1 MKRGIVYGIT
11 TAITFYMALL
21 FESRSLLMIGILE
34 VFIII
39 FALLYYLRLACR
51 LRIEADAESMVNA
64 IQDGYTIRFTV
75 QNKSRLP
82 INKMRIKVIE
92 ENVYAHQKQKAMVT
106 LPVTAGIMKKDG
118 QKEIIQVQTKWYPK
132 DAGLYHIEV
141 KRVFVSDWF
150 GLLEFPLF
158 RKHAKDVVEVL
169 ILPKKQPIVFEFNE
183 ESQTEAQQADS
194 LYQLSEDGD
203 GDWEYRSYQ
212 NGDKMHHIHW
222 KLSAKAEE
230 WMVRCQKAERKT
242 ELPFIIE
249 MLPKEKKQKRES
261 KKQQKKNR
269 EALFTL
275 LYSSMLGLLEAGYR
289 HKVIWYDHQ
298 KEQLCEFAVDTPSKA
313 MLLLSS
319 LEGLW
324 SKKKMVSAKE
334 QLELESRQPVG
345 ENRLILSSDLTLTNS
360 QGMAVTFDANKLIVS
375 KKKRRQKKAEQE
387 TERTKEQILYL

>member
-11 TAITFYMALL
+11 TTITFYMALL

-132 DAGLYHIEV
+132 DAGLYHIKV

-158 RKHAKDVVEVL
+158 RKNAKDVVEVL

-194 LYQLSEDGD
+194 LYQLYEDGD

-249 MLPKEKKQKRES
+249 MLSKEKKQKRES
-261 KKQQKKNR
+261 KKQQKRTGK
-269 EALFTL
+269 LCL
-275 LYSSMLGLLEAGYR
+275 LCCIR
-289 HKVIWYDHQ
+289 V
-298 KEQLCEFAVDTPSKA
+298 C
-313 MLLLSS
+313 
-319 LEGLW
+319 
-324 SKKKMVSAKE
+324 
-334 QLELESRQPVG
+334 
-345 ENRLILSSDLTLTNS
+345 
-360 QGMAVTFDANKLIVS
+360 
-375 KKKRRQKKAEQE
+375 
-387 TERTKEQILYL
+387 

>member
-1 MKRGIVYGIT
+1 MKRGIVYGIIT
-11 TAITFYMALL
+11 VITFYMALL

-34 VFIII
+34 VFIVM
-39 FALLYYLRLACR
+39 FALFYYLSLAGRLW
-51 LRIEADAESMVNA
+51 IEADAESMVNA
-64 IQDGYTIRFTV
+64 MQDGYTIQLTV
-75 QNKSRLP
+75 QNKSSLP
-82 INKMRIKVIE
+82 VNKMRIKVIE
-92 ENVYAHQKQKAMVT
+92 ENVYAHQKRKAIVT
-106 LPVTAGIMKKDG
+106 LPVIAGLLKKDG
-118 QKEIIQVQTKWYPK
+118 QKEITQVQTKWFPK
-132 DAGLYHIEV
+132 DAGLYRIKV

-158 RKHAKDVVEVL
+158 RKNAKDVVEVL
-169 ILPKKQPIVFEFNE
+169 MLPKKQPIVFEFNE
-183 ESQTEAQQADS
+183 ESQPEAQQADS
-194 LYQLSEDGD
+194 LYQMSEDGD

-230 WMVRCQKAERKT
+230 WMVRCQKAERKM

-269 EALFTL
+269 EALFAL

-289 HKVIWYDHQ
+289 HKVIWYDYQ
-298 KEQLCEFAVDTPSKA
+298 KEQLCEFVVDTPSKA

-319 LEGLW
+319 LEGIW
-324 SKKKMVSAKE
+324 GKKKTVSAKE
-334 QLELESRQPVG
+334 QLEQESGQPVG
-345 ENRLILSSDLTLTNS
+345 ETRLILSSDLTLTSS
-360 QGMAVTFDANKLIVS
+360 QGMAVTFDANKLIVP

>member
-11 TAITFYMALL
+11 TTITFYMALL

-51 LRIEADAESMVNA
+51 LRIEADAESMVNV

-132 DAGLYHIEV
+132 DAGLYHIKV

-158 RKHAKDVVEVL
+158 RKNAKDVVEVL
-169 ILPKKQPIVFEFNE
+169 ILPLHQHWLFIMKKIEEYNARQYTGLDSKHNQITHIGSCGAIKNAGSFAVQYKVFH
-183 ESQTEAQQADS
+183 
-194 LYQLSEDGD
+194 L
-203 GDWEYRSYQ
+203 
-212 NGDKMHHIHW
+212 
-222 KLSAKAEE
+222 
-230 WMVRCQKAERKT
+230 
-242 ELPFIIE
+242 
-249 MLPKEKKQKRES
+249 
-261 KKQQKKNR
+261 
-269 EALFTL
+269 
-275 LYSSMLGLLEAGYR
+275 
-289 HKVIWYDHQ
+289 
-298 KEQLCEFAVDTPSKA
+298 LCEEF
-313 MLLLSS
+313 LSS
-319 LEGLW
+319 CQCNGR
-324 SKKKMVSAKE
+324 KK
-334 QLELESRQPVG
+334 
-345 ENRLILSSDLTLTNS
+345 
-360 QGMAVTFDANKLIVS
+360 
-375 KKKRRQKKAEQE
+375 E
-387 TERTKEQILYL
+387 TC

>member
-106 LPVTAGIMKKDG
+106 LPVTAGIMKKNG

-132 DAGLYHIEV
+132 DVGLYHIKV

-158 RKHAKDVVEVL
+158 RKM
-169 ILPKKQPIVFEFNE
+169 PK
-183 ESQTEAQQADS
+183 
-194 LYQLSEDGD
+194 
-203 GDWEYRSYQ
+203 
-212 NGDKMHHIHW
+212 
-222 KLSAKAEE
+222 
-230 WMVRCQKAERKT
+230 
-242 ELPFIIE
+242 
-249 MLPKEKKQKRES
+249 ML
-261 KKQQKKNR
+261 
-269 EALFTL
+269 
-275 LYSSMLGLLEAGYR
+275 
-289 HKVIWYDHQ
+289 
-298 KEQLCEFAVDTPSKA
+298 
-313 MLLLSS
+313 
-319 LEGLW
+319 
-324 SKKKMVSAKE
+324 
-334 QLELESRQPVG
+334 
-345 ENRLILSSDLTLTNS
+345 
-360 QGMAVTFDANKLIVS
+360 
-375 KKKRRQKKAEQE
+375 
-387 TERTKEQILYL
+387 

>member
-82 INKMRIKVIE
+82 INKMRIIVIE

-132 DAGLYHIEV
+132 DAGLYHIKV

-158 RKHAKDVVEVL
+158 RKNAKDVVEVL
-169 ILPKKQPIVFEFNE
+169 ILPKKQPIVFNLMKKVRQKY
-183 ESQTEAQQADS
+183 SRRILYISYMKMVTETGNTA
-194 LYQLSEDGD
+194 
-203 GDWEYRSYQ
+203 
-212 NGDKMHHIHW
+212 
-222 KLSAKAEE
+222 
-230 WMVRCQKAERKT
+230 VTKT
-242 ELPFIIE
+242 EIKCIIFIGNY
-249 MLPKEKKQKRES
+249 PPKQKNGWCAVKKRKEKRNS
-261 KKQQKKNR
+261 
-269 EALFTL
+269 
-275 LYSSMLGLLEAGYR
+275 
-289 HKVIWYDHQ
+289 
-298 KEQLCEFAVDTPSKA
+298 
-313 MLLLSS
+313 LS
-319 LEGLW
+319 L
-324 SKKKMVSAKE
+324 
-334 QLELESRQPVG
+334 
-345 ENRLILSSDLTLTNS
+345 
-360 QGMAVTFDANKLIVS
+360 
-375 KKKRRQKKAEQE
+375 
-387 TERTKEQILYL
+387 

>member
-64 IQDGYTIRFTV
+64 VQDGYTIRFTV

-132 DAGLYHIEV
+132 DAGLYHIKV

-158 RKHAKDVVEVL
+158 RKNAKDVVEVL

-183 ESQTEAQQADS
+183 ERLKQNNLTQEQCFSVIDKVMN
-194 LYQLSEDGD
+194 
-203 GDWEYRSYQ
+203 EYSVYANQ
-212 NGDKMHHIHW
+212 PGTYIASDESGFN
-222 KLSAKAEE
+222 A
-230 WMVRCQKAERKT
+230 
-242 ELPFIIE
+242 FI
-249 MLPKEKKQKRES
+249 
-261 KKQQKKNR
+261 
-269 EALFTL
+269 LFK
-275 LYSSMLGLLEAGYR
+275 SME
-289 HKVIWYDHQ
+289 
-298 KEQLCEFAVDTPSKA
+298 C
-313 MLLLSS
+313 
-319 LEGLW
+319 
-324 SKKKMVSAKE
+324 
-334 QLELESRQPVG
+334 
-345 ENRLILSSDLTLTNS
+345 N
-360 QGMAVTFDANKLIVS
+360 
-375 KKKRRQKKAEQE
+375 
-387 TERTKEQILYL
+387 